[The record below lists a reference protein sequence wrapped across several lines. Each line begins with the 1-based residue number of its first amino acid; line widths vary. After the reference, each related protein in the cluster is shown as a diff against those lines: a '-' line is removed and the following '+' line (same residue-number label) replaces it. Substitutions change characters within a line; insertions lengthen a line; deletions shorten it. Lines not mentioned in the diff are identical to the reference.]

1 VVGNSQFITVEQA
14 SSLIEQLEKGV
25 FKEKVEAMRRV
36 FREKEEAGRGV
47 QVVESLLSQTSVN

>member
-1 VVGNSQFITVEQA
+1 
-14 SSLIEQLEKGV
+14 LEKGV